1 MKHIAKVTDSVYYL
15 GVNDRSKPLFE
26 NMWPLP
32 NGVSYNSYLIVDT
45 EVVLIDTVDVCYS
58 DTFFHRIDTI
68 LGDRPIDYLI
78 VNHMEPDHGGSIG
91 LLKNRYPNIKI
102 VGNKKTFDMLKGY
115 HGIEDNLIEVKG
127 GDALKVG
134 SHEFSFLMA
143 TMVHWPEVMFTYEQS
158 EKILFSA
165 DAFGSFGALNGHVLD
180 YEAGDI
186 SMYLDEMHRYYS
198 CIVGKYGKFVQKV
211 FESLSKLDLDIK
223 YICSTHGLVWTEKY
237 FQTVYNIYDKLS
249 KYEGE
254 DGAVIIYGSMYGNNE
269 QVADIIARS
278 LSVAGVKNI
287 VCHNVSFSDPSVIL
301 KDVFKY
307 KAVIIGSP
315 TYCGDVFSP
324 IKNILEMIRIRE
336 VKNRYY
342 SVFGSFTWAPM
353 AVKKL
358 VPFAEEMG
366 WEFVGEAVELKMAD
380 VPAVADAAWQIGQ
393 DMAKKL
399 NEK

>member
-301 KDVFKY
+301 RDVFKY

-336 VKNRYY
+336 VKDRYY

>member
-254 DGAVIIYGSMYGNNE
+254 NGAVIIYGSMYGNNE

-301 KDVFKY
+301 RDVFKY